1 MRCGMLGLLAV
12 LGRVCR
18 LDARPSLRRQ
28 ATAWRTRGTLR
39 ASVAGLVTVVCL
51 GLQACATGPPVSPA
65 DHQAAIRQMANE
77 TLGQLYQTY
86 PGAHAKIMAAAGYAV
101 FSDIGMKMFYGGA
114 AHGGGVAVNNAT
126 KQETFMKMIE
136 LQPGYGFGVENFRN
150 VFVFDTADAFSQF
163 VNSGWEFGADAMAAA
178 QKGAQG
184 GSAAGGVVV
193 SPGVTMYQLT
203 QAGAIAGVSVTGA
216 KYFKDNALN

>member
-1 MRCGMLGLLAV
+1 M
-12 LGRVCR
+12 
-18 LDARPSLRRQ
+18 
-28 ATAWRTRGTLR
+28 AT
-39 ASVAGLVTVVCL
+39 
-51 GLQACATGPPVSPA
+51 
-65 DHQAAIRQMANE
+65 E
-77 TLGQLYQTY
+77 TLTQLYQGY
-86 PGAHAKIMAAAGYAV
+86 PDTEARIRMAAGYAV
-101 FSDIGMKMFYGGA
+101 FSDVGMKLFYGGA
-114 AHGGGVAVNNAT
+114 AHGGGLAVNNAT

-163 VNSGWEFGADAMAAA
+163 VNSGWEFGANAMAAA
-178 QKGAQG
+178 QQGTQG